1 MSRVDVTQ
9 LLEGL
14 RAELERDQA
23 EGKLVGL
30 SVEDLADAVSHPK
43 APEVIAEFMGIEA
56 GSVQEGQSAPD
67 FSLPWL
73 PGSGEGRRPEMTLS
87 DHFGQGPVALIF
99 GSYT

>member
-1 MSRVDVTQ
+1 MSKVDVKQ
-9 LLEGL
+9 LMEGM
-14 RAELERDQA
+14 RAQLERDQA

-43 APEVIAEFMGIEA
+43 APEVIAEFMEIEA
-56 GSVQEGQSAPD
+56 GSVQEGQPAPD

-73 PGSGEGRRPEMTLS
+73 PGSGEGRGPEMTLS
-87 DHFGQGPVALIF
+87 DHLGKRPVALIF